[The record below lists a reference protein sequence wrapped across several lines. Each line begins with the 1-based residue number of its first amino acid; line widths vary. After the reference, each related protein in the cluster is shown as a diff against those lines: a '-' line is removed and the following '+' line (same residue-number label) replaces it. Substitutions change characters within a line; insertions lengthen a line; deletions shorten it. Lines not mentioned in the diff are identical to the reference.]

1 MTTLSEKTV
10 EPGAPDFV
18 AAVKEAAIAAAV
30 MAVLALPLIGFVLL
44 DVTGGVTLGTRF
56 GAVAAAS
63 GIVFAGRLAIALLRG
78 RMPSVIGDR
87 VGAISK
93 GVAKAGLGRWLAPAL
108 VGFAAVLPL
117 MPFSDRYIVD
127 LGTSVLI
134 YVMLGWGLN
143 VVVGLAGLLDLGYVA
158 FYAVGA
164 YSFALLAQH
173 FDLSFWQC
181 LPLAGAFAASFGVI
195 LGFPVLRLRGDYLA
209 IVTLGFGEIIRIAAN
224 NDFLGLTNG
233 AKGLST
239 PLIKPIGLAFLQDA
253 TFLNWSIPA
262 LGFNFRFSVNLYWY
276 FVVVLLCLFTVFIVK
291 RLDDSRLGRS
301 WTAMREDEVA
311 ASSVGV
317 NIRGAKLWA
326 FSLGAV
332 WGGLAG
338 VVFANFQGF
347 VSPESFT
354 FMESVFIVSMV
365 VLGGMGSISGVIV
378 GAILL
383 TSIPELIRWAANLPA
398 VSKVLSSETVS
409 LVSNYRMLVFA
420 ALMVI
425 MMAVRPQGMIPS
437 QRRSRELHP
446 EDAKIL
452 GEEDQTMW
460 DIERGEERS
469 EHDL

>member
-1 MTTLSEKTV
+1 MGGSKMDIRTTVSSGRMT
-10 EPGAPDFV
+10 PAR
-18 AAVKEAAIAAAV
+18 IAAYVALGLGIV
-30 MAVLALPLIGFVLL
+30 LLPIVLQGFGQILLVRVLALIG
-44 DVTGGVTLGTRF
+44 
-56 GAVAAAS
+56 
-63 GIVFAGRLAIALLRG
+63 
-78 RMPSVIGDR
+78 
-87 VGAISK
+87 
-93 GVAKAGLGRWLAPAL
+93 
-108 VGFAAVLPL
+108 
-117 MPFSDRYIVD
+117 
-127 LGTSVLI
+127 I
-134 YVMLGWGLN
+134 YVMLALGLN
-143 VVVGLAGLLDLGYVA
+143 IVVGYAGLLDLGYVA
-158 FYAVGA
+158 FYAMGA
-164 YSFALLAQH
+164 YTAVVVGDLLVKVAEKGGVVWLEPWMWILMLPVAAIVAAMTGIAL
-173 FDLSFWQC
+173 
-181 LPLAGAFAASFGVI
+181 GT
-195 LGFPVLRLRGDYLA
+195 PVLRLRGDYLA
-209 IVTLGFGEIIRIAAN
+209 IVTLGFGEIIRILAT

-239 PLIKPIGLAFLQDA
+239 PLVKPIGLAFLQDA
-253 TFLNWSIPA
+253 TFLNWRIPA
-262 LGFNFRFSVNLYWY
+262 LGFDFRFSVNLYWY
-276 FVVVLLCLFTVFIVK
+276 FAVVLLCLFTVFIVR
-291 RLDDSRLGRS
+291 RLDNSRLGRS

-365 VLGGMGSISGVIV
+365 VLGGMGSIPGVIV

-446 EDAKIL
+446 EDTKIL
-452 GEEDQTMW
+452 EEEDQTMW
-460 DIERGEERS
+460 DIERGEDRS